1 VTQLVPQTPAALSG
15 VFPVFQTPFHEN
27 ESIDWETLEREIH
40 WLLDRGANGL
50 VMAMVSEVLRLS
62 THERREMAE
71 FVCRAVGTR
80 GATVIS
86 VGAESSHTAESL
98 ARHAESCGA
107 TAVMAIPPIS
117 IAAGEEELLQYYRRL
132 VKSIGIPIIVQDA
145 SSYVGRPVAVDALAA
160 LLDEHGRGR
169 ILFKPEASPI
179 GPRLT
184 ALRDATGGRAR
195 VFEGGGGIALVDCFR
210 RGIVGTM
217 PGADLIDGIVALY
230 KALAANDDR
239 RIYHLSLPISSLVAL
254 QSGLDGFLA
263 VEKYLLKKQGIFQN
277 TVVRGPVGFRLD
289 TETRNEVDRLFEL
302 LQEAVRSA
310 AK

>member
-1 VTQLVPQTPAALSG
+1 
-15 VFPVFQTPFHEN
+15 
-27 ESIDWETLEREIH
+27 
-40 WLLDRGANGL
+40 
-50 VMAMVSEVLRLS
+50 
-62 THERREMAE
+62 
-71 FVCRAVGTR
+71 
-80 GATVIS
+80 VIS